1 MWTDAYPCPFMGK
14 SASRPI
20 IAASCWL
27 GFLGW
32 LVLICYLSSKP
43 GNELD
48 SPLFDIPFGDKI
60 LHVAAFATG
69 GCLLALALL
78 ASTSCPST
86 KLLVWCVVAIG
97 VFGVIDE
104 WHQLHTPFR
113 SGGDPFDWLAD
124 VMGATLGAFTAL
136 PIHARIRNFTGR

>member
-1 MWTDAYPCPFMGK
+1 MGK
-14 SASRPI
+14 SASHLI
-20 IAASCWL
+20 IAASYWL
-27 GFLGW
+27 GFFGW
-32 LVLICYLSSKP
+32 LAFICYLSSKP
-43 GNELD
+43 GNELNT
-48 SPLFDIPFGDKI
+48 PLLDIPFGDKI

-69 GCLLALALL
+69 SFLFALALRT
-78 ASTSCPST
+78 STAFSWAKVIT
-86 KLLVWCVVAIG
+86 WCVITIG

-124 VMGATLGAFTAL
+124 VTGATLGAFTAL